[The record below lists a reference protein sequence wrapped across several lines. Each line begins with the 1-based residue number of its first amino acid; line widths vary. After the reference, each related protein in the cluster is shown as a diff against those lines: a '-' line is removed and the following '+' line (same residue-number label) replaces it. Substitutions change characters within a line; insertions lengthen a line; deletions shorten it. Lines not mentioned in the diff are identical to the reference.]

1 MKKSAALKH
10 REVPAQ
16 ARRVSSQTG
25 QVAPYWRAP
34 LMGAAVL
41 VLLASLWG
49 GLLRMGWD
57 LPLLQPSLAG
67 AHGSLM
73 VAGFFGTLISLERAV
88 ALRTRWAYLAPA
100 LNAMGGL
107 LLMAGMKGLLP
118 AALLTAGSYGL
129 VLVFVEII
137 RRHWTRYTLVMGAG
151 ALSLA
156 VGNSLWI
163 LGWPVYR
170 LVLWWAAFL
179 ILTIA
184 GERLELGRLA
194 RLPRRVEDTFS
205 LALFVF
211 LSGLLLCIFLPDPG
225 LRLASLGLLGL
236 VLWLIRYDI
245 ARKTVRQYGLP
256 RFAALCLLS
265 GYAWLVVAGLIG
277 LSYGAVPAGF
287 LYDAF
292 LHAIFLGFVFAMI
305 FAHAPIIFPAILDLP
320 IKFDRLHYIP
330 LLLLHS
336 SLLLRIVG
344 DLAFLPQLRMWG
356 GLLNGVTILVFL
368 ILSARS
374 VLKGVKER
382 AASHTV
388 GL

>member
-10 REVPAQ
+10 REVPARPGLASRQ
-16 ARRVSSQTG
+16 ARI
-25 QVAPYWRAP
+25 VAPVWRAP
-34 LMGAAVL
+34 LMAAAVL

-49 GLLRMGWD
+49 GLLRIGWD
-57 LPLLQPSLAG
+57 WPVLQPGLAG
-67 AHGSLM
+67 THGALM
-73 VAGFFGTLISLERAV
+73 IAGFFGTLISLERAV
-88 ALRTRWAYLAPA
+88 ALRTPWAYLAPA
-100 LNAMGGL
+100 LSALGGVL
-107 LLMAGMKGLLP
+107 LIAGIAGPMP
-118 AALLTAGSYGL
+118 ALLLTAASYAL

-137 RRHWTRYTLVMGAG
+137 RRQWTRYTLIMAAG

-156 VGNSLWI
+156 IGNSLWI

-194 RLPRRVEDTFS
+194 RLPRRVEDFFS
-205 LALFVF
+205 VALVVF
-211 LSGLLLCIFLPDPG
+211 LFGLLLYTFLPDPG
-225 LRLASLGLLGL
+225 WRLASAGLLGL
-236 VLWLIRYDI
+236 VLWLARFDI
-245 ARKTVRQYGLP
+245 ARKTVRQVGLP

-265 GYAWLVVAGLIG
+265 GYVWLVVAGAIG
-277 LSYGAVPAGF
+277 LANGASPTGF

-336 SLLLRIVG
+336 SLLVRMLG
-344 DLAFLPQLRMWG
+344 NLALLPQLRMWG
-356 GLLNGVTILVFL
+356 GMLNGVTILAFL
-368 ILSARS
+368 FLTARS
-374 VLKGVKER
+374 VVVGVRER
-382 AASHTV
+382 A
-388 GL
+388 LDRKM